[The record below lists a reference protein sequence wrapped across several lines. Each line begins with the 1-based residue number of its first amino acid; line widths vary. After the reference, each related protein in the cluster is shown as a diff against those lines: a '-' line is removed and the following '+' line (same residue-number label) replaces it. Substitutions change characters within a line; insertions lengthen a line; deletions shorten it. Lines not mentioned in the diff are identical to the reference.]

1 VKQRAAEGDMEA
13 QFTQGY
19 RLVSETYRPTGTT
32 MGEGG
37 RSPKADV
44 GFALYTAQFYRQR
57 E

>member
-1 VKQRAAEGDMEA
+1 MEA